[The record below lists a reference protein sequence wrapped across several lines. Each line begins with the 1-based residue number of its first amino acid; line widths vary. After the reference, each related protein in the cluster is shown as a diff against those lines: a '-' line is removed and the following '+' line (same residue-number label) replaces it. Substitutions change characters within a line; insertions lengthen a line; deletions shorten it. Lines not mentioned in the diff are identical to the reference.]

1 MMIPIKIQC
10 GGCQKHTFE
19 IEPVD
24 GQMPWAVACPFCG
37 MDGTTAANSSIAQ
50 TLVASAPVQAAAA
63 PPPPPVPPR
72 LVARLAVQT
81 STRSITR
88 RLPGQIDPNQALIEA
103 RAKISWGDE
112 PVEVVKFLMIQ
123 CFSREEA
130 KEHVWEMF
138 AERVK
143 AVRSN
148 GVGKS
153 SSASAWPACPSLDC
167 SCSCCWDSS
176 CSRFLRS

>member
-1 MMIPIKIQC
+1 MVRCLGQW
-10 GGCQKHTFE
+10 
-19 IEPVD
+19 PVR
-24 GQMPWAVACPFCG
+24 F
-37 MDGTTAANSSIAQ
+37 AAWTVQQLQ
-50 TLVASAPVQAAAA
+50 TLPLHKHWWHPHRFKQLQRHRHHLS
-63 PPPPPVPPR
+63 PPR

-81 STRSITR
+81 SPRSITR